1 MVIARERGFL
11 CVWILFYAFIKQIFP
26 SVASYAPRFSRFDK
40 TTMFPPVV
48 YRLST
53 EREEKKY
60 RVFALVY
67 YQSGKMIQKSLRI
80 ISFLLGN
87 KLITWVFTWFEFW
100 NVSIMN
106 KCNRKSPI
114 HRREFL
120 IQNCDFRFRWK
131 SSIIFHRT
139 VFKIKHKKQGCSVVS
154 ILRES
159 IQRSILYKFSLDNL
173 LIFDNYKFV
182 HTALSCSL
190 FYLFISLSQI
200 YVNNIP
206 IVLF

>member
-67 YQSGKMIQKSLRI
+67 YQSGKMIQKLRI

-106 KCNRKSPI
+106 KCNRKSSI

-120 IQNCDFRFRWK
+120 IQICDFRFRWK

-182 HTALSCSL
+182 YCLK
-190 FYLFISLSQI
+190 LFIILSFYI
-200 YVNNIP
+200 AVAN
-206 IVLF
+206 LRK

>member
-67 YQSGKMIQKSLRI
+67 YQSGKMIQKLRI

-106 KCNRKSPI
+106 KCNRKSSI

-120 IQNCDFRFRWK
+120 IQNCDFRFPWK

-182 HTALSCSL
+182 YCLK
-190 FYLFISLSQI
+190 LFIILSFYI
-200 YVNNIP
+200 AVAN
-206 IVLF
+206 LRK

>member
-67 YQSGKMIQKSLRI
+67 YQSGKMIQKLRI

-106 KCNRKSPI
+106 KCNRKSSI

-182 HTALSCSL
+182 YCLK
-190 FYLFISLSQI
+190 LFIILSFYI
-200 YVNNIP
+200 AVAN
-206 IVLF
+206 LRK

>member
-67 YQSGKMIQKSLRI
+67 YQSGKMIQKLRI

-106 KCNRKSPI
+106 KCNRKSSI

-120 IQNCDFRFRWK
+120 IQNCDFRFPWK

-182 HTALSCSL
+182 YCLK
-190 FYLFISLSQI
+190 LFIILSFYI
-200 YVNNIP
+200 AVAN
-206 IVLF
+206 LHK

>member
-67 YQSGKMIQKSLRI
+67 YQNGKMIQKLRI

-106 KCNRKSPI
+106 KCNRKSSI

-182 HTALSCSL
+182 YCLK
-190 FYLFISLSQI
+190 LFIILSFYI
-200 YVNNIP
+200 AVAN
-206 IVLF
+206 LRK

>member
-67 YQSGKMIQKSLRI
+67 YQSGKMIQKLRI

-106 KCNRKSPI
+106 KCNRKSSI

-120 IQNCDFRFRWK
+120 IQNCDFRFPWK
-131 SSIIFHRT
+131 SSIIFRRT

-182 HTALSCSL
+182 YCLK
-190 FYLFISLSQI
+190 LFIILSFYI
-200 YVNNIP
+200 AVAN
-206 IVLF
+206 LHK

>member
-67 YQSGKMIQKSLRI
+67 YQSGKMIQKLRI

-106 KCNRKSPI
+106 KCNRKSSI

-120 IQNCDFRFRWK
+120 IQNCDFRFPWK
-131 SSIIFHRT
+131 SSIIFRRT

-182 HTALSCSL
+182 YCLK
-190 FYLFISLSQI
+190 LFIILSFYI
-200 YVNNIP
+200 AVAN
-206 IVLF
+206 LRK